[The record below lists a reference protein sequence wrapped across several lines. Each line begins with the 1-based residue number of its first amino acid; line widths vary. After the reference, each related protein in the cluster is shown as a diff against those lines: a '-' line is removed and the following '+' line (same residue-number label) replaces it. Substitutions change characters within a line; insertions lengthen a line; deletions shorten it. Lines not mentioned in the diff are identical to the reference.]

1 MGHGEMRATV
11 YAFQRAFPFCSRKR
25 ERGRRIETATKGE
38 REWEK
43 GSRGREE
50 GDTRVSKDVMREKE
64 RRGVGGG
71 GGGNGEIEQ
80 NAM

>member
-25 ERGRRIETATKGE
+25 EEEELRPRQ
-38 REWEK
+38 RENASGEK
-43 GSRGREE
+43 GSCGREE

-64 RRGVGGG
+64 RRGGRMGGG
-71 GGGNGEIEQ
+71 GEIER